1 MEHHIVRH
9 KLSEYIDGSVTAE
22 EEAEMEE
29 HLKTCTVCSDALR
42 ELKKTV
48 EHIKTVKE
56 VEPPAWMTQK
66 TMAKVRADA
75 EKKKKGMFQ
84 RLFFP
89 LQVKLPIQAVAVLFL
104 AVTVFYIYRNIQPAP
119 NLSEA
124 PIQEF
129 TAEKEA
135 PPSVIAKDKLGKADD
150 SSLRPKKVPQSPEHK
165 TLDMKLEYE
174 KPAPPV
180 PQERAAAPAPAP
192 AKPTEQPMTENRAEP
207 LEKDV
212 VAPEAAPAHGKSA
225 ERRMLPRE
233 SDVAKKRATTPQD
246 VAPFSAK
253 NDAGSGVGIS
263 EPTDTGMKPTSSVD
277 KGKSILHIK
286 SYVEF
291 IRTITSFPYEAPRS
305 KKDRIINNY
314 QKLLIGMTTMEVT
327 AIIGEPDFSTD
338 SQVLDPPF
346 KQKGIYWTYTIYL
359 KNPKLVD
366 IETDQYLNIF
376 FDSSEKAY
384 WIAPSNI
391 RGLTQ
396 KGGNLNIPK

>member
-1 MEHHIVRH
+1 MDHNDIRH
-9 KLSEYIDGSVTAE
+9 KLSEYLDGSVTAE
-22 EEAEMEE
+22 GKAEIDE
-29 HLKTCTVCSDALR
+29 HLKTCAVCSDALR
-42 ELKKTV
+42 ELRKAV
-48 EHIKTVKE
+48 EHIKTVEE

-66 TMAKVRADA
+66 TMAKVRAEA
-75 EKKKKGMFQ
+75 ERKQGFFH

-89 LQVKLPIQAVAVLFL
+89 LHVKLPIQAVAVLFL
-104 AVTVFYIYRNIQPAP
+104 AVTVFYIYRNIQPTP

-150 SSLRPKKVPQSPEHK
+150 SSLRSKKVPQSPEYK
-165 TLDMKLEYE
+165 ALDMKLEYE

-180 PQERAAAPAPAP
+180 PREQAAAPAPAP
-192 AKPTEQPMTENRAEP
+192 AKPAEQSMTEKRAET
-207 LEKDV
+207 LEKHV
-212 VAPEAAPAHGKSA
+212 IAPEAAPAPGKSA
-225 ERRMLPRE
+225 EGLMIARE
-233 SDVAKKRATTPQD
+233 SDVAKKRATTPQA
-246 VAPFSAK
+246 VAPFSTK
-253 NDAGSGVGIS
+253 NDAGPGLGIS
-263 EPTDTGMKPTSSVD
+263 EPTDTGKRPTSKVD
-277 KGKSILHIK
+277 KEKSILHIK

-291 IRTITSFPYEAPRS
+291 ISTVTSFPYEAPRS

-314 QKLLIGMTTMEVT
+314 QKLLIGMTKKEVT
-327 AIIGEPDFSTD
+327 FTLGEPDFSTD

-346 KQKGIYWTYTIYL
+346 KQQGTYWTYTIYL

-391 RGLTQ
+391 QGLTQ

>member
-1 MEHHIVRH
+1 MEHHVIRH
-9 KLSEYIDGSVTAE
+9 KLSEYIDGSFVAE
-22 EEAEMEE
+22 EKAEIEE
-29 HLKTCTVCSDALR
+29 HLKTCAVCSDALR

-48 EHIKTVKE
+48 EHIKAVEE

-66 TMAKVRADA
+66 TMARVRAEA
-75 EKKKKGMFQ
+75 ERKQGFLH

-104 AVTVFYIYRNIQPAP
+104 AVAAYYLYQNINPAEKYAEAPMEVPAKKDVLSAGKIAKEEKVIQAPAP
-119 NLSEA
+119 RA
-124 PIQEF
+124 KKTKQEPGY
-129 TAEKEA
+129 K
-135 PPSVIAKDKLGKADD
+135 S
-150 SSLRPKKVPQSPEHK
+150 
-165 TLDMKLEYE
+165 LDMKYEYE

-180 PQERAAAPAPAP
+180 AMDKLEAPAP
-192 AKPTEQPMTENRAEP
+192 AKPAEGPMTEKRAAT

-212 VAPEAAPAHGKSA
+212 LAHEAAPAPGEPA
-225 ERRMLPRE
+225 EGLMPARE
-233 SDVAKKRATTPQD
+233 PDVAKKRATTPQA
-246 VAPFSAK
+246 VAPFSTK
-253 NDAGSGVGIS
+253 NEAGPGLGIS
-263 EPTDTGMKPTSSVD
+263 EPTDTGKSPTSKVD
-277 KGKSILHIK
+277 KEKSILHIK
-286 SYVEF
+286 SYAEF

-314 QKLLIGMTTMEVT
+314 QKLLIGMTKTDVT
-327 AIIGEPDFSTD
+327 STIGEPDFSTD

-346 KQKGIYWTYTIYL
+346 KQRGTYWTYTIYL

-391 RGLTQ
+391 QGLTQ